1 MKGILFIM
9 NLFFIMLFIIMVLN
23 VWTGLILK
31 LWELIKSRRFNR
43 LIRIT
48 VTSICLMFLIVFH
61 IYVVPIILS
70 FNISIES
77 FDTFKGLMVSVINQV
92 AIIILITA
100 PLLTFSILDCLFT
113 IQEKFYKKK

>member
-1 MKGILFIM
+1 MTL
-9 NLFFIMLFIIMVLN
+9 LFIMLFIIMVLN

-48 VTSICLMFLIVFH
+48 ITSICLMFLIVFH
-61 IYVVPIILS
+61 IYVIPIILS
-70 FNISIES
+70 FNLLIGS
-77 FDTFKGLMVSVINQV
+77 FDTFKGIMASVINEV

-100 PLLTFSILDCLFT
+100 PLLTFSILDCFFK

>member
-1 MKGILFIM
+1 M
-9 NLFFIMLFIIMVLN
+9 NLLFIMLFIIMVLN

-48 VTSICLMFLIVFH
+48 ITSICLIFLIVFH
-61 IYVVPIILS
+61 IYVVPIILF
-70 FNISIES
+70 FNLPIRS
-77 FDTFKGLMVSVINQV
+77 FDTFRGIMASVINEV